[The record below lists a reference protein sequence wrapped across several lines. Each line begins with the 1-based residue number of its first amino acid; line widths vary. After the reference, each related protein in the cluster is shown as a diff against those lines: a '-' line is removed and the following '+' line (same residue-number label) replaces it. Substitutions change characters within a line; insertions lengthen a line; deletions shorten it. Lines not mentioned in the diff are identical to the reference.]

1 MTLPPRLGYVKK
13 GRDGKLRSPV
23 HLEFVRRHLCVLYL
37 LNDCYGKIE
46 ACHAR
51 DVAPRGHGGG
61 KPDDCFVFSACQKHH
76 KASEK
81 REVAFGE
88 QYGINI
94 LDICLEFAAASPVRL
109 IREAAYTHA
118 PHLRPTP
125 TKAAQ

>member
-1 MTLPPRLGYVKK
+1 MLLPRLGYVKK

-23 HLEFVRRHLCVLYL
+23 HLEFVRRHLCVIW
-37 LNDCYGKIE
+37 DKHTCFGKIA

-61 KPDDCFVFSACQKHH
+61 KPDDLYVFSACVVAHRE
-76 KASEK
+76 SEK

-88 QYGINI
+88 KYGIDV
-94 LDICLEFAAASPVRL
+94 LAICLEFGSQSPDRR